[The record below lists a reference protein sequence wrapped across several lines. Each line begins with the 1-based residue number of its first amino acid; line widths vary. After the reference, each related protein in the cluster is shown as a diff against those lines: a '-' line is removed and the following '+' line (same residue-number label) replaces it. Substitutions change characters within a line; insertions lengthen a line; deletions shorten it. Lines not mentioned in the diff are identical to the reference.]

1 MSRETKES
9 YQRFQLGRLMQAKND
24 IFLKGSDIMQI
35 ALDIIQIVLDVVIIV
50 CLVKSMNK

>member
-1 MSRETKES
+1 M
-9 YQRFQLGRLMQAKND
+9 YDKNT

-50 CLVKSMNK
+50 CLVKSMSK

>member
-1 MSRETKES
+1 MFVKKT
-9 YQRFQLGRLMQAKND
+9 
-24 IFLKGSDIMQI
+24 IFLKGCDIMQI

>member
-1 MSRETKES
+1 M
-9 YQRFQLGRLMQAKND
+9 
-24 IFLKGSDIMQI
+24 KGSDIMQI

>member
-1 MSRETKES
+1 ML
-9 YQRFQLGRLMQAKND
+9 F
-24 IFLKGSDIMQI
+24 FLKGSDIMQI